1 MTDWKRLIDKEVVI
15 QTESSKYFGKLV
27 EVTDS
32 GDGIIWIGFYRRD
45 NGKFVLLKTT
55 EIIKIEEIWT

>member
-55 EIIKIEEIWT
+55 EIIKIEEIGR

>member
-15 QTESSKYFGKLV
+15 QTENSKYFGKLV

-55 EIIKIEEIWT
+55 EIKKIEEIG